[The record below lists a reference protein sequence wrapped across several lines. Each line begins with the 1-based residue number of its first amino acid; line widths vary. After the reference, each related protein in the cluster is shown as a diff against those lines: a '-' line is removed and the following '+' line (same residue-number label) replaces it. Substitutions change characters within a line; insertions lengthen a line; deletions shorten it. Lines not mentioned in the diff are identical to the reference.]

1 MNLWRNLPTGDNPP
15 NLLNMVIEVTSGS
28 RDKYEYSLKWEAFV
42 LDRIIPSS
50 VVFPVEYGFVP
61 QTVFDDGDPL
71 DIMVLSYAPLT
82 VGCVV
87 KVRVIGALI
96 LEDEAGLD
104 TKILSV
110 LVNDARFGGYHDIS
124 DVHKHRLVEI
134 QEFFETYKRL
144 EPHKWVKVKEWK
156 NAQQTQ
162 EIIQYAIGKFRESN
176 EKVAKN
182 HKQTMK

>member
-1 MNLWRNLPTGDNPP
+1 MNFWKDIPAGDNPP
-15 NLLNMVIEVTSGS
+15 NLLNMVIEVISGS
-28 RDKYEYSLKWEAFV
+28 RDKYEYNLNWEAFV

-61 QTVFDDGDPL
+61 CTWSEDSDPL

-87 KVRVIGALI
+87 KVRVIGALVI
-96 LEDEAGLD
+96 EDEEGLD

-110 LVNDARFGGYHDIS
+110 LVNDARFEGYHDIA
-124 DVHKHRLVEI
+124 DVHKQRLIEI

-156 NAQQTQ
+156 NAQEAYEVINT
-162 EIIQYAIGKFRESN
+162 ARGKFS
-176 EKVAKN
+176 KLSKKPPTD
-182 HKQTMK
+182 HK